1 MPALRRLELKQR
13 RITELSKF
21 ERTKENNMLDLLIDA
36 LAAMYDA
43 TLRGICIA
51 LTIAVVFPVVVFM
64 FKKSPALLKA
74 VGLW

>member
-1 MPALRRLELKQR
+1 M
-13 RITELSKF
+13 I
-21 ERTKENNMLDLLIDA
+21 DLLIDA